1 MKISRILITALIL
14 ICAIGIV
21 SATDINKLQMPSDFT
36 NAGGGTYANDP
47 AGVEIDVYKDHA
59 TDFIKNDS
67 SLKYTVVPGKI
78 KNTFNFTDETNN
90 MTGIVEIVKIDDKP
104 VAITIWGDIGG
115 KNTDL
120 EKFTSQ
126 LEEVNKL
133 NKLEP
138 VDASTLCE

>member
-1 MKISRILITALIL
+1 MTAPGR
-14 ICAIGIV
+14 GIIAPDQDGGYAPYV
-21 SATDINKLQMPSDFT
+21 GTSLSTPQVAAMAVMVKQM
-36 NAGGGTYANDP
+36 
-47 AGVEIDVYKDHA
+47 
-59 TDFIKNDS
+59 DS
-67 SLKYTVVPGKI
+67 SVNYTIVPGKI
-78 KNTFNFTDETNN
+78 KNTFNFTDGVNN

-138 VDASTLCE
+138 VDTSTL